1 LVDAVSEMALKQ
13 PVVYPNQAFAQA
25 QGIGLT
31 SQRIRDR
38 MVIDLVE
45 GGLCD
50 ARVIQAMRATP
61 RHLFVDEAL
70 ASRAY
75 EDTALPI
82 GFGQTISQPSVVA
95 MMTQALLNGS
105 QPKRVLEIG
114 TGSGYQ
120 TAILSQLVPLLWTV
134 ERIDAL
140 QQRAAEVLQQLGLSN
155 IRYRHTESE
164 LGWIS
169 AAPFD
174 AILSAAAPEE
184 IPQTLIDQLVIGG
197 RLVIPVGGS
206 FQTQQLVVIEKTAT
220 GLKQHK
226 LGQVLFVPLI
236 ESNK

>member
-1 LVDAVSEMALKQ
+1 MS
-13 PVVYPNQAFAQA
+13 YPNKVFEQS

-31 SQRIRDR
+31 SQRQRDR
-38 MVIDLVE
+38 MVHSLME
-45 GGLCD
+45 SGLTD
-50 ARVIQAMRATP
+50 ARVIEAMRATP

-75 EDTALPI
+75 EESALPI

-95 MMTQALLNGS
+95 MMTQALLNGH

-134 ERIDAL
+134 ERLKSL
-140 QQRAAEVLQQLGLSN
+140 QDRAQSVLHYLGLTN

-164 LGWIS
+164 LGW
-169 AAPFD
+169 ADTAPFD

-184 IPQTLIDQLVIGG
+184 VPDVLINQLAVGG
-197 RLVIPVGGS
+197 RLVIPIGGNY
-206 FQTQQLVVIEKTAT
+206 QTQQLVVIDKTSS
-220 GLKQHK
+220 GIRKK
-226 LGQVLFVPLI
+226 VLGHVLFVPLI
-236 ESNK
+236 E

>member
-1 LVDAVSEMALKQ
+1 MMAL
-13 PVVYPNQAFAQA
+13 PPLVYPNSIFERA

-31 SQRIRDR
+31 SQRQRDR
-38 MVIDLVE
+38 MVQSLMQS
-45 GGLCD
+45 GLID

-61 RHLFVDEAL
+61 RHVFVDEAL

-95 MMTQALLNGS
+95 MMTQALLNGH

-134 ERIDAL
+134 ERLKPL
-140 QQRAAEVLQQLGLSN
+140 QDRAHSVLHQLGVSN

-164 LGWIS
+164 LGWS
-169 AAPFD
+169 DAAPFD

-184 IPQTLIDQLVIGG
+184 VPMSLIQQLAVGG
-197 RLVIPVGGS
+197 RLVIPIGGNY
-206 FQTQQLVVIEKTAT
+206 QTQQLVVIDKTSQ
-220 GLKQHK
+220 GINKQVI
-226 LGQVLFVPLI
+226 GNVLFVPLI
-236 ESNK
+236 EQGFI

>member
-1 LVDAVSEMALKQ
+1 MMAL
-13 PVVYPNQAFAQA
+13 PALTYPNAVFEQA

-31 SQRIRDR
+31 SQRQRDR
-38 MVIDLVE
+38 MVQSLIQS
-45 GGLCD
+45 GLSD
-50 ARVIQAMRATP
+50 ARVIHAMRVTP
-61 RHLFVDEAL
+61 RHVFVDEAL

-95 MMTQALLNGS
+95 MMTQALLNGH

-134 ERIDAL
+134 ERLKPL
-140 QQRAAEVLQQLGLSN
+140 QERAHQVLQALALTN

-164 LGWIS
+164 LGWAD

-184 IPQTLIDQLVIGG
+184 VPESLIQQLAVGG
-197 RLVIPVGGS
+197 RLVIPIGGN
-206 FQTQQLVVIEKTAT
+206 FQTQQLIVIDKTAT
-220 GLKQHK
+220 GIKQQV
-226 LGQVLFVPLI
+226 LGNVLFVPLI
-236 ESNK
+236 EKD